1 MGEMKG
7 LEGIR
12 VVEVGQM
19 IAVPWATR
27 LIADL
32 GADVI
37 KVEPPQG
44 DLSRHRGPYPNQPD
58 PSQSGLFTHLNLNKR
73 SLVADFGEAS
83 DVARLHDLL
92 GDADLLVHDLSPEAA
107 NQIGLHENEL
117 AKAHPALVTVS
128 VTPFGRTGPYSGW
141 CAEDLQLIHGG
152 GWGWLTP
159 GCSDEPE
166 LPPLKPA
173 GQQAGFQ
180 IGFAA
185 ATIGLAALD
194 QALCTGKGEHLDL
207 AGMSYISSMLEAGFI
222 SWTYLGEIPGRAG
235 TRILNP
241 WRIFE
246 VADGRIFIVCV
257 EDDQWARLKEVMGS
271 PEWAEMEIF
280 DTQAGRFEAED
291 LLHMW
296 LGEWAAPQ
304 RVMDLFH
311 LGQGNRIGFAPVNT
325 IQQMLD
331 DPHLRERGFLV
342 EVDQPGLGTITLP
355 GPVARLSKPWW
366 SIRQPAPDL
375 GADQDAKFEQ
385 PRGKD
390 LVTESPRSLPLEG
403 VTVADFTWVWAGPFC
418 TMHLAHLGA
427 EVIKVESRQA
437 PDLGRR
443 LPIFSINHEESVD
456 SNGYFNQ
463 WGQGKK
469 SITLDLSTPQGQA
482 LAKEIAVSCDL
493 VVSNYATG
501 VMEKFGLGYD
511 DLAKERPDVI
521 VGAISGYGNY
531 GPYRHYLGYGPTTAP
546 LSGLSSMTGY
556 EGGQPEEVGVSLGD
570 PAAGIAT
577 AHLLVAALIA
587 RRRTGEGQFIDT
599 SLWEATASSAIEGWT
614 QQILTGTQPDLCGN
628 RDPIM
633 APHNLYRCQGED
645 EWVAICCSSDKQWEQ
660 MATLLGLET
669 EQFSSQAD
677 RKSSEDELD
686 SLIANWTASRDKWQ
700 VTELLQEVG
709 VPAMPSLDAQEL
721 ELDPH
726 LNDRG
731 FIERLEHPLIG
742 KMAHTGIPWLLSAGG
757 NGVRTPAPM
766 LGQHTDEILSSLLQL
781 SPPEIQDL
789 RDKGVLG

>member
-1 MGEMKG
+1 MSGPMQ
-7 LEGIR
+7 GIR
-12 VVEVGQM
+12 VVE
-19 IAVPWATR
+19 
-27 LIADL
+27 L
-32 GADVI
+32 G
-37 KVEPPQG
+37 
-44 DLSRHRGPYPNQPD
+44 L
-58 PSQSGLFTHLNLNKR
+58 
-73 SLVADFGEAS
+73 
-83 DVARLHDLL
+83 
-92 GDADLLVHDLSPEAA
+92 
-107 NQIGLHENEL
+107 
-117 AKAHPALVTVS
+117 
-128 VTPFGRTGPYSGW
+128 
-141 CAEDLQLIHGG
+141 
-152 GWGWLTP
+152 
-159 GCSDEPE
+159 
-166 LPPLKPA
+166 
-173 GQQAGFQ
+173 
-180 IGFAA
+180 
-185 ATIGLAALD
+185 
-194 QALCTGKGEHLDL
+194 
-207 AGMSYISSMLEAGFI
+207 
-222 SWTYLGEIPGRAG
+222 
-235 TRILNP
+235 
-241 WRIFE
+241 
-246 VADGRIFIVCV
+246 
-257 EDDQWARLKEVMGS
+257 
-271 PEWAEMEIF
+271 
-280 DTQAGRFEAED
+280 
-291 LLHMW
+291 
-296 LGEWAAPQ
+296 
-304 RVMDLFH
+304 
-311 LGQGNRIGFAPVNT
+311 
-325 IQQMLD
+325 
-331 DPHLRERGFLV
+331 
-342 EVDQPGLGTITLP
+342 
-355 GPVARLSKPWW
+355 
-366 SIRQPAPDL
+366 
-375 GADQDAKFEQ
+375 
-385 PRGKD
+385 
-390 LVTESPRSLPLEG
+390 
-403 VTVADFTWVWAGPFC
+403 WVAGPAC
-418 TMHLAHLGA
+418 GGILADWGA

-511 DLAKERPDVI
+511 DLAKARPDVI

-645 EWVAICCSSDKQWEQ
+645 EWVAICCSSDKQWER

-669 EQFSSQAD
+669 EQFSSQAA
-677 RKSSEDELD
+677 RKSNEDELD
-686 SLIANWTASRDKWQ
+686 SLIENWTASRDKWQ

-781 SPPEIQDL
+781 SLPEIQDL